1 MLLIVVAALPAKW
14 LATLGLWDV
23 GFPFTTDGRK
33 RLLPR
38 LILQELQFLLLR
50 VKYYTMQVMHV
61 IHICIYI
68 YICTCT
74 SLIVIVLN
82 SIDNSF
88 FKIQLLIITS
98 YQHLIIVCH
107 CQVFIPENCK
117 GWVTGNRGSELRRME
132 VETGTYMFMAL
143 DKRGE
148 DRAGRK
154 MTSLL
159 SKKIVKSQLQAGW
172 RYKLLEPK

>member
-1 MLLIVVAALPAKW
+1 MVSHLG
-14 LATLGLWDV
+14 TLGCR
-23 GFPFTTDGRK
+23 FPIYNRWKKTPSPKIDTTRTTV
-33 RLLPR
+33 
-38 LILQELQFLLLR
+38 LIAKSKIL
-50 VKYYTMQVMHV
+50 YNASHACHSYM
-61 IHICIYI
+61 YI